1 MRKIRPGV
9 MNPSTRASAPSVDA
23 YPPSIQSSSS
33 DDDGGSFKSC
43 VVEPPSLPS
52 STASTAS
59 PSSNASTAGDVLLID
74 FESDRSRAVP
84 IPVSVQGGYEAEGRS
99 SVRDSRMT
107 LGSDLDPFSSIN
119 SIASLSLRMSTLSTL
134 DTEGTGIGTGG
145 MRISG
150 TSFLDTIT
158 DSVRSTSTRG
168 SDREGDGE
176 GDEIDLEQVFEA
188 SILPSSPPRLYFT
201 TSNDPHDPP
210 PSTAPDSLPSSHTQ
224 LSTTSTNQY
233 LYSSPRSPQKLP
245 SRRTIPTEW
254 RAHSIDVPKSVYDPS
269 TPGLEGFNEAEEGV
283 VIRDGSVGRGGVKL
297 SLDIGVE
304 LEDVAARDV
313 PSLSRDGG
321 DEGALD
327 LDGEGEWIDVGR
339 NLNVRDVRS
348 GKGKGRGSSIQSGR
362 SGRSV
367 RSGRSGRSGR
377 VSTKS
382 YSVDLSMLG
391 SSPGGGFAG
400 HSPSDIGTAGH
411 SHHPNHAQ
419 ARTNGRKL
427 GGVVFEYDDGGLK
440 RSRSLWD
447 AGSSRRSMI
456 SEGEGA
462 EESEDEKE
470 MERMRNVWRARKMTK
485 VFGSEPPAALYKVS
499 LKSPS
504 QTKYSYPSRKSSL
517 GKAAAAGAGTGLKA
531 VKTHSTPSSPRKSS
545 AAKAREPRPTHPYAY
560 AHNYAYA
567 TPSSAEADESI
578 TPPASPSTAGSHNR
592 RMDGAPLVSPV
603 TPDDD
608 NEYPNITPASTTFE
622 DSVLVI
628 SSSNHSDDHPHAQSI
643 LSIEGTDGLS
653 VPLPYGNGAK
663 GADTLS
669 LLSFASVSVSSFSTI
684 TTQVVPSQPSPHEL
698 RRLRAKKLSNFFGV
712 DTPHLPPPSPLPAPP
727 PAPSAALPTIDPTIN
742 SPANPTRPSLDT
754 ITPIPDS
761 TGRQSRKLQKSTT
774 RSSTDRPPT
783 PGRSRSR
790 ADSRAATASDEG
802 HPRTSGSRPRTAGRP
817 RAGTKSRVFVEA
829 GRGVV
834 VDQEDEMGM
843 QEVMAVLRRLR

>member
-1 MRKIRPGV
+1 MREIRPGV

-33 DDDGGSFKSC
+33 DEDAGSFKSC

-74 FESDRSRAVP
+74 FESARSRAVP
-84 IPVSVQGGYEAEGRS
+84 IAVRGGDEERS

-168 SDREGDGE
+168 SDREGDGD

-188 SILPSSPPRLYFT
+188 SILPSSPLRLSFT
-201 TSNDPHDPP
+201 TSASIPPHDLPPTTAPSDHP
-210 PSTAPDSLPSSHTQ
+210 PSSN
-224 LSTTSTNQY
+224 TSNQY

-269 TPGLEGFNEAEEGV
+269 TPGLEGFAEVEEGV

-304 LEDVAARDV
+304 LEDVHSSIRG
-313 PSLSRDGG
+313 LSHLGVERGADG
-321 DEGALD
+321 DEDAEREGE
-327 LDGEGEWIDVGR
+327 GEGEWIDVGQ
-339 NLNVRDVRS
+339 NLSVRDVRY
-348 GKGKGRGSSIQSGR
+348 GIGEGRGSSIRSGR

-382 YSVDLSMLG
+382 YSVDLSLLT
-391 SSPGGGFAG
+391 SSPGFAP
-400 HSPSDIGTAGH
+400 HSPSDVATAGH
-411 SHHPNHAQ
+411 SHPPDHAQ
-419 ARTNGRKL
+419 ARTKGRKL

-456 SEGEGA
+456 SEGEGEGA

-470 MERMRNVWRARKMTK
+470 MERMRNLD

-499 LKSPS
+499 LKSPTQS
-504 QTKYSYPSRKSSL
+504 KYSYPTRKSSL
-517 GKAAAAGAGTGLKA
+517 GKATGSGTSAALKG

-545 AAKAREPRPTHPYAY
+545 SAKAHEQRPTHPYAY

-567 TPSSAEADESI
+567 TPSSAEADESN
-578 TPPASPSTAGSHNR
+578 TPPASPSNAGSHNR
-592 RMDGAPLVSPV
+592 RMDGGPLVSPV

-628 SSSNHSDDHPHAQSI
+628 SSDHSDHHPHAQSI
-643 LSIEGTDGLS
+643 FFIEGTDGLS
-653 VPLPYGNGAK
+653 VPLPAGNGAK

-669 LLSFASVSVSSFSTI
+669 LLSFASVSVSSLSTI

-712 DTPHLPPPSPLPAPP
+712 DTPHLPPPSPLPPPPPPPPP

-790 ADSRAATASDEG
+790 ADSHTATASDEG